1 MTKTENKVFNDLFS
15 VLFTACLSALVISC
29 CEYFLI
35 AVKPRVCGLSRFI
48 YQRVFRV
55 LSPSVNH
62 MFSPVS
68 FSQPCAPANPLAE
81 KP

>member
-1 MTKTENKVFNDLFS
+1 MFLTHDPSLFLGYAFS
-15 VLFTACLSALVISC
+15 QPHSFSIGGETGIRTRGPVKGTA
-29 CEYFLI
+29 
-35 AVKPRVCGLSRFI
+35 
-48 YQRVFRV
+48 FRV

>member
-35 AVKPRVCGLSRFI
+35 AVKPKDYGAFFMLKRGCSWTEAA
-48 YQRVFRV
+48 
-55 LSPSVNH
+55 SVENI
-62 MFSPVS
+62 FLV
-68 FSQPCAPANPLAE
+68 NYN
-81 KP
+81 

>member
-35 AVKPRVCGLSRFI
+35 AVKPMLTAIFLLIQTHTNTIER
-48 YQRVFRV
+48 
-55 LSPSVNH
+55 
-62 MFSPVS
+62 
-68 FSQPCAPANPLAE
+68 
-81 KP
+81 

>member
-35 AVKPRVCGLSRFI
+35 AVKPTLIGAFKLNIIIQLPI
-48 YQRVFRV
+48 YQNYFLLR
-55 LSPSVNH
+55 PG
-62 MFSPVS
+62 
-68 FSQPCAPANPLAE
+68 
-81 KP
+81 

>member
-35 AVKPRVCGLSRFI
+35 AVKPRASGVFLCLLST
-48 YQRVFRV
+48 
-55 LSPSVNH
+55 N
-62 MFSPVS
+62 
-68 FSQPCAPANPLAE
+68 
-81 KP
+81 

>member
-35 AVKPRVCGLSRFI
+35 AVKPKHIEFNSNMRCI
-48 YQRVFRV
+48 
-55 LSPSVNH
+55 
-62 MFSPVS
+62 
-68 FSQPCAPANPLAE
+68 
-81 KP
+81 